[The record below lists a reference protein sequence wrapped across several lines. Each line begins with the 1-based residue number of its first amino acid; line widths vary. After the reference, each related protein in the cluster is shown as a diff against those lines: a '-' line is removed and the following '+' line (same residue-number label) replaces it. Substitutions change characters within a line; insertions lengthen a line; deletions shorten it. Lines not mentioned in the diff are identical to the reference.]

1 MEENQTA
8 KPKLKHD
15 TKFQIVKQSDGDEK
29 STMARKVYM
38 DYNAT
43 TPLEPDVIQ
52 AVTEALQE
60 AWGNPSSSYAAGQK
74 AKKLIDTARL
84 NVAMMVGGRPEDII
98 FTSGGTEANNL
109 VFHSAV
115 NHFQEIQKL
124 GQNCLK
130 EDSNG
135 LADTLPHLISSGVE
149 HDSVRLPLEHLMK
162 QRVAEATF
170 IPVSKVSGQAEV
182 YDVMSAVRP
191 NTCLVSIMMANNET
205 GVLMPISELSRRIK
219 ILNQKRVASGLPWIL
234 IHTDAAQA
242 LGKVRVDVQE
252 LGVDYLTIVGHK
264 FYAPRIGALYV
275 RGPGLSTP
283 VYPMLF
289 GGGQER
295 NFRPGTE
302 NTPMISGLG
311 KAAEM
316 VSQHWEQY
324 EAHMRKVRD
333 YLEEQLE
340 AAFGKE
346 NIHFNSHFPGSE
358 RLPNTCN
365 VSILGPELKGRAVL
379 ARCRHLLAS
388 VGAACHSD
396 LGDRPSPVLLSSG
409 IPCAV
414 AQNALRLSVGRHTT
428 KQDVDLIV
436 EDLKQAVSQ
445 LETPEHLVGN

>member
-1 MEENQTA
+1 MEDGLA
-8 KPKLKHD
+8 LKTMKG
-15 TKFQIVKQSDGDEK
+15 TKGEERNTLD
-29 STMARKVYM
+29 RKVYM

-43 TPLEPDVIQ
+43 TPLMPDVIQ
-52 AVTEALQE
+52 AVTEAMHE
-60 AWGNPSSSYAAGQK
+60 AWGNPSSSYVAGQK
-74 AKKLIDTARL
+74 AKQLIDAARL

-115 NHFQEIQKL
+115 SHFQEAQKQGQEWL
-124 GQNCLK
+124 GEN
-130 EDSNG
+130 SNG
-135 LADTLPHLISSGVE
+135 VDTLPHLISSGVE

-162 QRVAEATF
+162 QRVAETTF
-170 IPVSKVSGQAEV
+170 IPVSKVSGRAEV
-182 YDVMSAVRP
+182 DDVMPAVRP

-205 GVLMPISELSRRIK
+205 GILM
-219 ILNQKRVASGLPWIL
+219 
-234 IHTDAAQA
+234 
-242 LGKVRVDVQE
+242 
-252 LGVDYLTIVGHK
+252 
-264 FYAPRIGALYV
+264 FYGPRIGALYV
-275 RGPGLSTP
+275 KGPGLSTP
-283 VYPMLF
+283 MYPMLF

-311 KAAEM
+311 KAAEL

-346 NIHFNSHFPGSE
+346 NIHFNSHFSGSE

-365 VSILGPELKGRAVL
+365 VSILGPELEGRAVL
-379 ARCRHLLAS
+379 SHCRHLLAS

-396 LGDRPSPVLLSSG
+396 LGDSPSPILLSSG
-409 IPCAV
+409 IPYTV
-414 AQNALRLSVGRHTT
+414 AKNALRLSVGWHTT
-428 KQDVDLIV
+428 QQDVDLIV

-445 LETPEHLVGN
+445 LKTS

>member
-264 FYAPRIGALYV
+264 
-275 RGPGLSTP
+275 
-283 VYPMLF
+283 
-289 GGGQER
+289 
-295 NFRPGTE
+295 
-302 NTPMISGLG
+302 
-311 KAAEM
+311 AAEM